1 MGISI
6 KKLIVP
12 VVAAVVGLGLGLFL
26 FMGEQQRVQRLKRQ
40 VMLTNQQVAQLEIQ
54 KQELVKKISG
64 FADERKMFEDRTA
77 ALRLELSEITLTLQ
91 GSRFDL
97 QELEG
102 QYEAFR
108 RERNVLLRRA
118 AELVDEREAAQLE
131 AVQFA
136 EENVRLEQ
144 AVQRSRQ
151 RFALLDR
158 DYQKLQQQV
167 ADQQASPETLA
178 YAGASQIV
186 GSVTLSPF
194 VTQPTATPRGTRAA
208 STRARAVELPPI
220 IVRKQS
226 AGAFQ
231 QVRGH
236 LIEVNEPHGF
246 VVVDRGSEDGVHVGM
261 SFDLLRGT
269 ELVGRAVAVRVRPQL
284 SACDIAGA
292 HISGPL
298 HIGDVAVQSG
308 L

>member
-1 MGISI
+1 MGTLT
-6 KKLIVP
+6 KLIAP

-26 FMGEQQRVQRLKRQ
+26 VMGKQQQVQRLEQQ
-40 VMLTNQQVAQLEIQ
+40 VMLTNQHVAQLEIQ
-54 KQELVKKISG
+54 KQEFVKKISG
-64 FADERKMFEDRTA
+64 FADERKTFEDRVAT
-77 ALRLELSEITLTLQ
+77 LRSELSKITQTLQ
-91 GSRFDL
+91 SSRFDL
-97 QELEG
+97 QGLEE
-102 QYEAFR
+102 QYELLG
-108 RERNVLLRRA
+108 RERTTLQRRA

-136 EENVRLEQ
+136 EDNVRLEQ

-158 DYQKLQQQV
+158 DYQQLQQQ
-167 ADQQASPETLA
+167 AAEQQASSETLA
-178 YAGASQIV
+178 YTGLSQTV
-186 GSVTLSPF
+186 GSVTLTPF
-194 VTQPTATPRGTRAA
+194 VTQPSATLSGVRGA
-208 STRARAVELPPI
+208 SASSRAVELPPI
-220 IVRKQS
+220 IVRRES

-236 LIEVNEPHGF
+236 LIEVNMPHGF

-269 ELVGRAVAVRVRPQL
+269 EPVGRAVVVRVRPQL
-284 SACDIAGA
+284 SACDIAGTTT
-292 HISGPL
+292 SGPL